1 MAHQAHNIPWQ
12 ALTSHLKPV
21 FRKYDGADGDK
32 TSNFYVCYKPQ
43 QGRQLT
49 YFVTAFAHNIEQHT
63 ECERR
68 KYQDTY
74 TAPARHDLI
83 LTDAVAKKLAPT
95 VLRLRQRSLAD
106 SDGRD
111 RYTDQPFDQS
121 MSNDATRLFCRHGN
135 AQPGFGCGC
144 VIPYCERQAAAFLR
158 EYVPNPCFQFFQH
171 NAEAFY
177 NLEILKLLLLYG
189 EMDPILRICAHPE
202 IDYENWHHV
211 GPCYDE
217 FPDVGWDRIYI
228 NALDAYLCLNI
239 VYCFPEVWEPASG
252 RTARQD
258 YRNTYMY
265 QRVMASCTSF
275 RATSEVPALPHRQ
288 FFGVSN
294 DETYRKRR
302 GDVSW
307 ERCKPGHGILP
318 WKEFLAEE
326 RLTPDPV
333 VESFAINYAC
343 KVLMDKGL
351 PAELVS
357 SILDYVDHA
366 TQNRLEKP
374 LDPFHPVNGHQLR
387 RYLTYCW
394 QLIIR
399 CSMLAHALG
408 MNLDWKAIVSER
420 LVELVSRG
428 DGKWCTYRIDSEGDY
443 WRFV

>member
-12 ALTSHLKPV
+12 ALTGHLKPV

-49 YFVTAFAHNIEQHT
+49 YFATAFAQNIEQHT

-83 LTDAVAKKLAPT
+83 LNDAVAKKLAPT

-121 MSNDATRLFCRHGN
+121 MSNDATRLFCRHGDG
-135 AQPGFGCGC
+135 QPGFGCGC

-202 IDYENWHHV
+202 VDYENWHHV

-217 FPDVGWDRIYI
+217 VNDIHRLSQNSASLVYDGGGEKGKTLTKAVPRCGLGSYLHKRTRRIPVSQHS
-228 NALDAYLCLNI
+228 LL
-239 VYCFPEVWEPASG
+239 
-252 RTARQD
+252 
-258 YRNTYMY
+258 
-265 QRVMASCTSF
+265 
-275 RATSEVPALPHRQ
+275 LP
-288 FFGVSN
+288 
-294 DETYRKRR
+294 
-302 GDVSW
+302 
-307 ERCKPGHGILP
+307 
-318 WKEFLAEE
+318 
-326 RLTPDPV
+326 
-333 VESFAINYAC
+333 
-343 KVLMDKGL
+343 
-351 PAELVS
+351 
-357 SILDYVDHA
+357 
-366 TQNRLEKP
+366 
-374 LDPFHPVNGHQLR
+374 
-387 RYLTYCW
+387 
-394 QLIIR
+394 
-399 CSMLAHALG
+399 
-408 MNLDWKAIVSER
+408 
-420 LVELVSRG
+420 
-428 DGKWCTYRIDSEGDY
+428 
-443 WRFV
+443 

>member
-21 FRKYDGADGDK
+21 FRRYDGADGDK
-32 TSNFYVCYKPQ
+32 MSNFYVCYKPQ
-43 QGRQLT
+43 QGKQLT
-49 YFVTAFAHNIEQHT
+49 YFVTAFAQNIEHHT
-63 ECERR
+63 QCERS
-68 KYQDTY
+68 KHPEMYS
-74 TAPARHDLI
+74 APARRDLI

-111 RYTDQPFDQS
+111 RYTGQPFDQS
-121 MSNDATRLFCRHGN
+121 MSNDATRLFCRHKDG
-135 AQPGFGCGC
+135 QLGFGCGC

-158 EYVPNPCFQFFQH
+158 EYVPNPCFQFFQQ

-202 IDYENWHHV
+202 VDYENWHHV

-228 NALDAYLCLNI
+228 NAIDAYLCLNI
-239 VYCFPEVWEPASG
+239 CYCFPEIWEPASG
-252 RTARQD
+252 RTSRQD

-265 QRVMASCTSF
+265 QRVMANCTSF

-294 DETYRKRR
+294 DETYRQRR
-302 GDVSW
+302 GDVLW
-307 ERCKPGHGILP
+307 QRCKPGHGVLP

-333 VESFAINYAC
+333 VESSAINYAC
-343 KVLMDKGL
+343 KILMDKRL

-357 SILDYVDHA
+357 SILDYVDSP

-399 CSMLAHALG
+399 CGMLAGALG

-428 DGKWCTYRIDSEGDY
+428 DGKWCTYRIDSGGGY
-443 WRFV
+443 WEFL